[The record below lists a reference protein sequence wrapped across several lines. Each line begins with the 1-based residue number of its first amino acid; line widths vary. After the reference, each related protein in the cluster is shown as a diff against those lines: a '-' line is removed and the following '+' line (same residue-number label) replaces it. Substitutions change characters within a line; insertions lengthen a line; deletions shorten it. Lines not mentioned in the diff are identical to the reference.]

1 MNISEYLD
9 ICSDLRHQIAD
20 YDNKILELLEARI
33 DLSKNLI
40 KIKLSQNQNAY
51 DPIVEDKKIETLS
64 AQTAYPDLVKIIWP
78 LIMLY
83 CRASEGLNEN

>member
-51 DPIVEDKKIETLS
+51 DPIVEDKKDRNIVC
-64 AQTAYPDLVKIIWP
+64 ANRVP
-78 LIMLY
+78 
-83 CRASEGLNEN
+83 